1 MVSLFPCFCITIM
14 HCNLVFAFGFP
25 WRCLLSGSCSM
36 FRGQAGLFNSAAASH
51 EYTRETVSAA
61 GLISG
66 GWWVGGGGSSTR
78 LHFFRSPISLSS
90 SLARTWT
97 HTAVPKVSL
106 WAGTQ
111 HFIKSRSPVSQLVL
125 HCDVPIPFYV
135 NASYQPSMCQHKL
148 PGSNSD
154 YHITP
159 T

>member
-1 MVSLFPCFCITIM
+1 M

-25 WRCLLSGSCSM
+25 WWCLLSGSCSM

-51 EYTRETVSAA
+51 EYTLETVSAA

-66 GWWVGGGGSSTR
+66 GGRARV
-78 LHFFRSPISLSS
+78 LACISLALSFLS
-90 SLARTWT
+90 HTHAHTCA
-97 HTAVPKVSL
+97 HTAIPKVSL

-111 HFIKSRSPVSQLVL
+111 HFIKSHSPVSQLML
-125 HCDVPIPFYV
+125 RCDVPIPFYV
-135 NASYQPSMCQHKL
+135 NTSYQPSMCQHKL
-148 PGSNSD
+148 SSSNSD